1 MSIAQNLRI
10 LNKPISELA
19 MLPQETIMTMAQS
32 GQIPVAFVAPILAE
46 KAEASQ
52 RAVEVEAMMAQEQM
66 PPGSVIEKIIAQN
79 AANEAQTNMPMMAPP
94 MPEAQ
99 DNMPMMGAQM
109 PQMPQMP
116 QMSQM
121 SQMPQ
126 PEDVGIGALPVP
138 DEMIPGLAG
147 GGIIAFKTGDLVKD
161 ESDPKIY
168 SGTIG
173 ANPNK
178 EFSLDSPLSGLEE
191 EAERLKAAKA
201 AFVGPNQSVSDL
213 IAYNKEAEKRAAER
227 AKSQFNTR
235 LGIDSLD
242 SPFSGLKEEAKRLK
256 AAKEAFLGPNQSVSD
271 LIAYN
276 KEAEKRAAE
285 RAKSQFN
292 TRLIEAGLLGLSGD
306 SPYFGVN
313 MGRMAPAVKG
323 MSEDTEKQA
332 EAKEARIK
340 SVLAAKG
347 IERKEGEATFTGAL
361 AAQQAKIEADRRAKE
376 AGLDRTSRENVAELD
391 RKTRL
396 EVANSLPDAIRG
408 ARAIMMPGESLGDAL
423 SRYAEIT
430 NTKDQYNAASSLV
443 KVAFEAGSK
452 RFENSIGG
460 SGGNYNLSRA
470 AGGDKEAQD
479 ELKMTQ
485 EEAEKELKRIKE
497 VYLKEAYSDVG
508 MAPEIANLYLR
519 APKGSAVNNPLS
531 VTAPDGKTY
540 SFPTKEKA
548 DEFRRKIQG
557 Q

>member
-1 MSIAQNLRI
+1 MSIRQNLRI

-52 RAVEVEAMMAQEQM
+52 RAVEAEAMMAQEQM

-79 AANEAQTNMPMMAPP
+79 AANEAQANMPMMAPP

-109 PQMPQMP
+109 PQM
-116 QMSQM
+116 SQM

-126 PEDVGIGALPVP
+126 PEDVGIGALPIP
-138 DEMIPGLAG
+138 DGMIPGLAG
-147 GGIIAFKTGDLVKD
+147 GGIIAFQNRGLVVEDEVDLNEITRGID
-161 ESDPKIY
+161 AA
-168 SGTIG
+168 SGID
-173 ANPNK
+173 
-178 EFSLDSPLSGLEE
+178 SLNSGEVDLNEIT
-191 EAERLKAAKA
+191 RGIDAA
-201 AFVGPNQSVSDL
+201 S
-213 IAYNKEAEKRAAER
+213 
-227 AKSQFNTR
+227 
-235 LGIDSLD
+235 GIDSLD
-242 SPFSGLKEEAKRLK
+242 SPFSGLKEEAERLK
-256 AAKEAFLGPNQSVSD
+256 AAKEAFVGPNQSVSD

-292 TRLIEAGLLGLSGD
+292 TRLIEAGLLGLGGD
-306 SPYFGVN
+306 SEYFGVN

-423 SRYAEIT
+423 SRYAEST
-430 NTKDQYNAASSLV
+430 NTKDQYNAASNLV

-540 SFPTKEKA
+540 SFPTKEKS
-548 DEFRRKIQG
+548 
-557 Q
+557 

>member
-1 MSIAQNLRI
+1 MSIRQNLRI

-109 PQMPQMP
+109 PQMPQM
-116 QMSQM
+116 

-126 PEDVGIGALPVP
+126 PEDVGIGALPVS
-138 DEMIPGLAG
+138 DEMIPELAG
-147 GGIIAFKTGDLVKD
+147 GGIIAFQNRGFVEGEL
-161 ESDPKIY
+161 DPKIY

-201 AFVGPNQSVSDL
+201 AFLGPNQSVADL
-213 IAYNKEAEKRAAER
+213 IAYNKEAEE
-227 AKSQFNTR
+227 
-235 LGIDSLD
+235 
-242 SPFSGLKEEAKRLK
+242 
-256 AAKEAFLGPNQSVSD
+256 
-271 LIAYN
+271 
-276 KEAEKRAAE
+276 RAAE

-292 TRLIEAGLLGLSGD
+292 TRLIEAGLLGLGGD
-306 SPYFGVN
+306 SEYFGVN

-361 AAQQAKIEADRRAKE
+361 AAQRAKLAADREAEK
-376 AGLDRTSRENVAELD
+376 AGLDRTSRETVAELD

-423 SRYAEIT
+423 SRYAEST
-430 NTKDQYNAASSLV
+430 NTKDQYNAASNLV

-508 MAPEIANLYLR
+508 MTPEIANLYLR

>member
-1 MSIAQNLRI
+1 MSIRQNLRI

-121 SQMPQ
+121 PQ
-126 PEDVGIGALPVP
+126 PEDVGIGALPIP

-147 GGIIAFKTGDLVKD
+147 GGIIAFQNKGFVEGEVDLNEITRGID
-161 ESDPKIY
+161 
-168 SGTIG
+168 
-173 ANPNK
+173 
-178 EFSLDSPLSGLEE
+178 
-191 EAERLKAAKA
+191 AA
-201 AFVGPNQSVSDL
+201 S
-213 IAYNKEAEKRAAER
+213 
-227 AKSQFNTR
+227 
-235 LGIDSLD
+235 GIDSLD

-256 AAKEAFLGPNQSVSD
+256 AAKEAFVGPNQSVSD

-313 MGRMAPAVKG
+313 LGKMAPAVKG

-340 SVLAAKG
+340 SELAAKG
-347 IERKEGEATFTGAL
+347 IERRENEATFTGAL
-361 AAQQAKIEADRRAKE
+361 AAQQAKLAADREAEK
-376 AGLDRTSRENVAELD
+376 AGLDRTSRETVAELN
-391 RKTRL
+391 RRTQL

-423 SRYAEIT
+423 SRYAEST
-430 NTKDQYNAASSLV
+430 NTKDQYNAASNLV

-460 SGGNYNLSRA
+460 SGGNYDLSRA
-470 AGGDKEAQD
+470 AGGDKKAQ
-479 ELKMTQ
+479 EKLKMTQ
-485 EEAEKELKRIKE
+485 EEAEKELKRIKT

>member
-1 MSIAQNLRI
+1 MSIRQNLRI

-19 MLPQETIMTMAQS
+19 MLPQETIMSMAQS

-46 KAEASQ
+46 KAEQAKAS
-52 RAVEVEAMMAQEQM
+52 ANAAAMSEQQQM
-66 PPGSVIEKIIAQN
+66 PPGTVLESLIAQN
-79 AANEAQTNMPMMAPP
+79 AANEAQEDMPMMAPP

-99 DNMPMMGAQM
+99 GNMSMMGAQM
-109 PQMPQMP
+109 PQMP
-116 QMSQM
+116 
-121 SQMPQ
+121 
-126 PEDVGIGALPVP
+126 EDVGIGALPIP

-147 GGIIAFKTGDLVKD
+147 GGIIAFQNRGLVEDEVDLNEITRGID
-161 ESDPKIY
+161 
-168 SGTIG
+168 
-173 ANPNK
+173 
-178 EFSLDSPLSGLEE
+178 
-191 EAERLKAAKA
+191 AA
-201 AFVGPNQSVSDL
+201 S
-213 IAYNKEAEKRAAER
+213 
-227 AKSQFNTR
+227 
-235 LGIDSLD
+235 GIDSLD
-242 SPFSGLKEEAKRLK
+242 SPFSGLKEEAERLK
-256 AAKEAFLGPNQSVSD
+256 AAKEAFVGPNQSVSD

-292 TRLIEAGLLGLSGD
+292 TRLIEAGLLGLGGD
-306 SPYFGVN
+306 SEYFGVN

-391 RKTRL
+391 RKARL

-430 NTKDQYNAASSLV
+430 NTKDQYNAASNLV

>member
-1 MSIAQNLRI
+1 
-10 LNKPISELA
+10 
-19 MLPQETIMTMAQS
+19 
-32 GQIPVAFVAPILAE
+32 
-46 KAEASQ
+46 
-52 RAVEVEAMMAQEQM
+52 
-66 PPGSVIEKIIAQN
+66 
-79 AANEAQTNMPMMAPP
+79 
-94 MPEAQ
+94 
-99 DNMPMMGAQM
+99 
-109 PQMPQMP
+109 
-116 QMSQM
+116 
-121 SQMPQ
+121 
-126 PEDVGIGALPVP
+126 
-138 DEMIPGLAG
+138 
-147 GGIIAFKTGDLVKD
+147 
-161 ESDPKIY
+161 
-168 SGTIG
+168 
-173 ANPNK
+173 
-178 EFSLDSPLSGLEE
+178 
-191 EAERLKAAKA
+191 
-201 AFVGPNQSVSDL
+201 
-213 IAYNKEAEKRAAER
+213 
-227 AKSQFNTR
+227 
-235 LGIDSLD
+235 
-242 SPFSGLKEEAKRLK
+242 
-256 AAKEAFLGPNQSVSD
+256 
-271 LIAYN
+271 
-276 KEAEKRAAE
+276 
-285 RAKSQFN
+285 
-292 TRLIEAGLLGLSGD
+292 LLGLGGD
-306 SPYFGVN
+306 SEYFGVN

-430 NTKDQYNAASSLV
+430 NTKDQYNAASNLV